1 MLSFVSRPLEGTAEV
16 CEAGLETALWRG
28 SAGYYLYIFPFT
40 LAKGSI
46 SSVLFLGVP
55 KNLLICDLTLVPL
68 SPPLPS
74 YFSPA
79 DHFHL

>member
-40 LAKGSI
+40 LVKGSI

-55 KNLLICDLTLVPL
+55 KILLICDLTLIL
-68 SPPLPS
+68 LSSPPPEL
-74 YFSPA
+74 F
-79 DHFHL
+79 